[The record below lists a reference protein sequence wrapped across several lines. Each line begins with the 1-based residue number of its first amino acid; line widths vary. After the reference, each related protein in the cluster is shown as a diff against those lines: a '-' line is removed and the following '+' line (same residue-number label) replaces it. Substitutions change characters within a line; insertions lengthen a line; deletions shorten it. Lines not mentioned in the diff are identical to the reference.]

1 MNLTRCAATELATTG
16 VTVNAICPGFF
27 PSESNGPAEMEA
39 MDSFIRVN
47 TPMDRPGLPSEL
59 DKVGELEGAAV
70 FLASDEA
77 SYVTGTILPV
87 DGGWTCH

>member
-1 MNLTRCAATELATTG
+1 
-16 VTVNAICPGFF
+16 
-27 PSESNGPAEMEA
+27 